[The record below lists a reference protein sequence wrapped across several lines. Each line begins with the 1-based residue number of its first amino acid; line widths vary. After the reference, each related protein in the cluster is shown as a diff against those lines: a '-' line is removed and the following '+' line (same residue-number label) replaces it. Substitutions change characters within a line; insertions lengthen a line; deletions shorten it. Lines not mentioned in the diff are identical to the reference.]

1 MSGMGPLL
9 LPVTGSNDDYRKPQ
23 AVGDL
28 EIIDILAR
36 MEAINSSG
44 PGLTDLAS
52 SVGLS
57 PFQLNRRLKRAV
69 GDTLGNYQRRL
80 RLGLAAA
87 LLTRSDHN
95 ILDIALQ
102 TGYGSQAAFN
112 HAFARRYGLPPRKAR
127 LIARSKAPQP
137 VLRHRAFAD
146 TTKPHRHH
154 ALPVLAMR
162 FQGGYDHVPGYW
174 RAFATMLRRAG
185 VDLAGRQAVGIFYD
199 DPGVTPEHLIRYDC
213 CLLDHERLSERL
225 AGPFRGD
232 VVRSGEYAS
241 LDVAGPYS
249 AVADA
254 VFAICAVWMPMHRR
268 RLTASPAYEFHRQA
282 PWNDDGIIDAS
293 IFIGFE

>member
-1 MSGMGPLL
+1 MESPLL
-9 LPVTGSNDDYRKPQ
+9 LASGPQTDSRKPR
-23 AVGDL
+23 AIDDSEV
-28 EIIDILAR
+28 IDILAR

-87 LLTRSDHN
+87 LLTRSDHS

-112 HAFARRYGLPPRKAR
+112 HAFARQFGLPPRKAR
-127 LIARSKAPQP
+127 LIAKSKAPQP

-162 FQGGYDHVPGYW
+162 FQGGYAHVPTYW
-174 RAFATMLRRAG
+174 RAFATILQRAG
-185 VDLAGRQAVGIFYD
+185 LDLSDRQAVGIFYD
-199 DPGVTPEHLIRYDC
+199 DPGITPEHLIRYDC
-213 CLLDHERLSERL
+213 CILDHERLSERIS
-225 AGPFRGD
+225 GPFRAD
-232 VVRSGEYAS
+232 IVRSGEYAS
-241 LDVAGPYS
+241 LDITGQYS
-249 AVADA
+249 VVADA
-254 VFAICAVWMPMHRR
+254 VFGICSVWMPMHRR
-268 RLTASPAYEFHRQA
+268 RLTACPAYEFHRRA
-282 PWNDDGIIDAS
+282 PWNDDGAIDAS

>member
-1 MSGMGPLL
+1 MGSLL
-9 LPVTGSNDDYRKPQ
+9 RPVVGPENDVGGPQ
-23 AVGDL
+23 AVSDL
-28 EIIDILAR
+28 EIIDILAC

-44 PGLTDLAS
+44 AGLTELAS

-87 LLTRSDHN
+87 LLTRSDHS

-112 HAFARRYGLPPRKAR
+112 HAFARQYGLPPRKAR
-127 LIARSKAPQP
+127 MIARSKAPQP

-162 FQGGYDHVPGYW
+162 FQGGYAHVPGYW
-174 RAFATMLRRAG
+174 QAFATMLQRAG

-199 DPGVTPEHLIRYDC
+199 DPGVTPEHLVRYDC
-213 CLLDHERLSERL
+213 CILDHERLSERL

-232 VVRSGEYAS
+232 IVRNGEYAS

-268 RLTASPAYEFHRQA
+268 SLAASPAYEFHRQA
-282 PWNDDGIIDAS
+282 PWNDGGIIDAS